1 MTYRE
6 LYDEVI
12 ESGNYL
18 GPEGKIK
25 ALANLI
31 YHSKFDGVE
40 TKDEAVWDALER
52 YEDMTGFTFDP
63 TEEECEEFKYAIT
76 GD

>member
-12 ESGNYL
+12 ESGKYL
-18 GPEGKIK
+18 SPEGKIK

-31 YHSKFDGVE
+31 YQSKFDGVE

-63 TEEECEEFKYAIT
+63 TEEEFEDFKYAIT

>member
-18 GPEGKIK
+18 GPERKIK

-31 YHSKFDGVE
+31 YHSNFDGVE
-40 TKDEAVWDALER
+40 NKDEAVWDALER

-63 TEEECEEFKYAIT
+63 TEEDFEDFKYAIT

>member
-18 GPEGKIK
+18 GSEGKIK

-31 YHSKFDGVE
+31 YHSKVDGVE

-63 TEEECEEFKYAIT
+63 TEDEFEDFKYAIT

>member
-12 ESGNYL
+12 ESGNYV
-18 GPEGKIK
+18 GPKGKIK

-31 YHSKFDGVE
+31 YQSKFDGVE

-52 YEDMTGFTFDP
+52 YEDMTGLSFDP
-63 TEEECEEFKYAIT
+63 TEEEFEDFKYAIT

>member
-31 YHSKFDGVE
+31 YQGKFDGVE

-63 TEEECEEFKYAIT
+63 NEEEFEDFKSSII